1 MKSTTI
7 LIATILMATTVQ
19 AQSKNNWDSIIS
31 KAKKATDLH
40 FSNAPNKDIVRVIG
54 GDTAQISD
62 HIKVV
67 KIGDKAIPTELLKKA
82 MLILSQED
90 VSNFVTGIQEYPA
103 KIANPFTQYFIKF
116 FNLQV
121 QEPKKQ

>member
-1 MKSTTI
+1 MKKITI
-7 LIATILMATTVQ
+7 IFASILFATTVQ

-54 GDTAQISD
+54 SDTVQIGDQIKA
-62 HIKVV
+62 I

-82 MLILSQED
+82 MLILSQQD
-90 VSNFVTGIQEYPA
+90 VDQFVNGIQEYPA
-103 KIANPFTQYFIKF
+103 KIANPFTDYFLRF
-116 FNLQV
+116 FNLKF

>member
-7 LIATILMATTVQ
+7 LIAAILMATTVQ
-19 AQSKNNWDSIIS
+19 AQSKNNWDTIIS

-54 GDTAQISD
+54 SDTAQIAD
-62 HIKVV
+62 QIKVV

-90 VSNFVTGIQEYPA
+90 VNNFVTGIQEYPA

>member
-7 LIATILMATTVQ
+7 LIAAILMATTVQ
-19 AQSKNNWDSIIS
+19 AQSKNNWDTIIS

-40 FSNAPNKDIVRVIG
+40 FSNAQYKEAARLIG
-54 GDTAQISD
+54 GDTLQIGD
-62 HIKVV
+62 QVKTV
-67 KIGDKAIPTELLKKA
+67 KIGDKTIPTELLKKA

-90 VSNFVTGIQEYPA
+90 VNNFVTGIQEYPA

-121 QEPKKQ
+121 QEPNKN

>member
-1 MKSTTI
+1 MKKIIFILAATLFTT
-7 LIATILMATTVQ
+7 AVT
-19 AQSKNNWDSIIS
+19 AQSKNNWDTIIS
-31 KAKKATDLH
+31 KAKKATDIH
-40 FSNAPNKDIVRVIG
+40 FARKGNA
-54 GDTAQISD
+54 DTLTISD
-62 HIKVV
+62 QTKVV

-82 MLILSQED
+82 MLILSQDD
-90 VSNFVTGIQEYPA
+90 VSQFINGIQEYPA